1 MVNAD
6 ARKEFIREM
15 MIDSLSKSNK
25 YSKDEIIKQLQRF
38 FAFKLRKEHS
48 EELVDEYNAEIA
60 YLEEKIENL
69 ITQNGIDDEND
80 KKAFKEKLPEYKKLE
95 EIKTKLKNVKLSA
108 VEEVQYDDLKTFF
121 ELIAGYDDKTAKEC
135 HESAYECFVEQY
147 KKAKN
152 LIDKELAK
160 YNVIIAKYLELID
173 KRQYNKNEELKKYT
187 EYIASKIKSM
197 KSKMLFDDY
206 IDDKTEDQDKFL
218 TDWTAPVPKNFNF
231 GDKEHE
237 FLNKLKIDSKYL
249 TKFTP
254 EQISTLKQDQV
265 AQVITEKSI
274 KYLSKDA
281 LKALGP
287 KINAI
292 EIEALKQI
300 DDEVILQ
307 NLNADKKKQLIATNP
322 EKYLKLF
329 KTADLNKGD
338 AFAITDTTDVATIKS
353 FLERSTRPLTN
364 DEVSH
369 ILLKDNN
376 LDEVVWN
383 ILADPKR
390 VPDSVLTKINFLDC
404 KKDKVTKFVQQLGV
418 RVFKLNVDFENP
430 YKSAVMLADA
440 DAKIADATAERDLAQ
455 AVSVTAKQ
463 AKDKAQDKFNQAN
476 ISYNIAENDNN
487 LKIAAIEGL
496 LQTRRKVDANL
507 YQLQTE
513 AKTTLDTK
521 LSIKHN
527 AEAELKEANRK
538 LTLANNIF
546 NRAKTK
552 LTQVTNDKN
561 ILVTGAPVRI
571 NILFNLIRNGIRLSE
586 EQYRLFPQDVLNALM
601 DHLYE
606 GGRITV
612 ELLNPPIAGGSCLY
626 IGGAVDKIVITDYA
640 TRRKIPI
647 QFFVD
652 LKSSINKIEKENLV
666 KLTEQL
672 LQETKDSTVEI
683 YNYNL
688 TPIIS
693 NISDKHIINIIA
705 KDDRYKS
712 KLTDNQTFIVDISD
726 KNEKTKAE
734 ILQSIQSIGKMI
746 IPSILLYNLIH
757 VTKHVPV
764 EATNDTT
771 YKLHEVL
778 QKVLTSLLVTQ
789 KVQQVQQINKK
800 QANNVSQDM
809 SHKVF
814 DTLNNVSILTTIISK
829 LIAHTQSSSHSN
841 NTSSQAVQTISYD
854 ARMIDSIRNSL
865 LSTLAT
871 SKLQNMVSSS
881 STGSTGS
888 TRNITNNALPTASVQ
903 PIDKTVIDNIF
914 EVILANKIIQLTE
927 PSTDAIRNAVRATTI
942 QNTQTPDINS
952 DIVNSILTT
961 IVSNNAILNLHQSD
975 QLPNAQPPEVQ
986 EQNHMNNNSKMTS
999 QLAQVVKTIVIM
1011 YHIIQSVSDKSKEET
1026 RMIFSKLNDFMP
1038 IIANALTTLYNK
1050 TGQREPISGGAPPPI
1065 PVKKPSTEAPKD
1077 KREEKTLANK
1087 EDIDY
1092 DKILTDLENW
1102 TEKLK
1107 SVDEINTKLTKVNTE
1122 YIEKYNEIKKPD
1134 QLETKIQDFGIISPP
1149 NPSTSVDLT
1158 RFRTEVHNT
1167 DLNVKL
1173 NEISEAIV
1181 KFEDTISSKHI
1192 ETLLNKVDEYKKI
1205 HTDIKSHIESK
1216 KHFIP
1221 LLTSDE
1227 LQELK
1232 EKLREYL
1239 KHIELFIN
1247 GINEIKNAISET
1259 EIKAIKTL
1267 VKSISDKLSD
1277 NNSFSTNK
1285 SNLAELK
1292 SKLTKLENGR
1302 SVKTDKFNNATTNV
1316 SNIKKT
1322 ATEINTILIKV
1333 FEIAKKKSR
1342 NPMQKAM
1349 DGNSL
1354 DDKLTTESV
1363 YNSIWNNYL
1372 DDLKDN
1378 SKLLE
1383 KSQDKFYKAFRNKNL
1398 DPEDALQLS
1407 SDDKILFC
1415 IIIFIIRQIALAITE
1430 VMIDYGYVNI
1440 LHNALISYGGFY
1452 TLIILIIIIV
1462 INFDDYKLRIMF
1474 NYFNMHINP
1483 SGVIG
1488 HIFVVIG
1495 LMVLMYFIIYNIDKN
1510 VKNQK
1515 AAITEIEK
1523 MRLIY
1528 KLELITIFIFVLVS
1542 AITIIS

>member
-25 YSKDEIIKQLQRF
+25 YSKDEILKQLHRF
-38 FAFKLRKEHS
+38 FEFKLRKEHS

-60 YLEEKIENL
+60 YLEEKIEDL
-69 ITQNGIDDEND
+69 IAQNGIVDEND
-80 KKAFKEKLPEYKKLE
+80 KKAFKEKLPEHKKLE
-95 EIKTKLKNVKLSA
+95 EIKKKLKNVKLSA
-108 VEEVQYDDLKTFF
+108 IEEVQYDDLRTFF
-121 ELIAGYDDKTAKEC
+121 ELIAGYDEKTAKEC

-173 KRQYNKNEELKKYT
+173 NRQYNKNEELKKYT
-187 EYIASKIKSM
+187 EYIAAKIKSM
-197 KSKMLFDDY
+197 KSKMLFDEY
-206 IDDKTEDQDKFL
+206 IDDKAGDQDKVL

-231 GDKEHE
+231 GDREQE
-237 FLNKLKIDSKYL
+237 FIDNLNNDPKRL

-254 EQISTLKQDQV
+254 EQISTLKEDQV
-265 AQVITEKSI
+265 DKVITENSI

-292 EIEALKQI
+292 KIEALKQI

-307 NLNADKKKQLIATNP
+307 NLNADKKKELIATNP
-322 EKYLKLF
+322 DKYLKLF

-353 FLERSTRPLTN
+353 FLERSTRPLT
-364 DEVSH
+364 DTEVSH
-369 ILLKDNN
+369 ILLKDNDF
-376 LDEVVWN
+376 DEVVWN

-390 VPDSVLTKINFLDC
+390 LPDSVLTKINFVDC

-418 RVFKLNVDFENP
+418 RVFKLNVDFNNP
-430 YKSAVMLADA
+430 EKNADNAAKLATAEDEVRKAEADHDAAQAKLADA
-440 DAKIADATAERDLAQ
+440 QAKLADAQAKLADAQNNKIQTENNVRAAITNGQKIAAQGFHTKALALFNNISKIKDNAQEEYNKATATLTVVQDKLNQVTAERDALNAG
-455 AVSVTAKQ
+455 
-463 AKDKAQDKFNQAN
+463 AN
-476 ISYNIAENDNN
+476 I
-487 LKIAAIEGL
+487 
-496 LQTRRKVDANL
+496 
-507 YQLQTE
+507 
-513 AKTTLDTK
+513 
-521 LSIKHN
+521 
-527 AEAELKEANRK
+527 
-538 LTLANNIF
+538 
-546 NRAKTK
+546 
-552 LTQVTNDKN
+552 
-561 ILVTGAPVRI
+561 PI

-586 EQYRLFPQDVLNALM
+586 EQYRLFPADVLNVLM
-601 DHLYE
+601 FHLYQLNADN
-606 GGRITV
+606 V
-612 ELLNPPIAGGSCLY
+612 ELINAPIAGGNGIY
-626 IGGAVDKIVITDYA
+626 IGGADDKIVITNYD
-640 TRRKIPI
+640 TDRKIPI

-652 LKSSINKIEKENLV
+652 LKSSINKIKKETLV

-672 LQETKDSTVEI
+672 LEETKNSTKEI
-683 YNYNL
+683 YSYNL
-688 TPIIS
+688 TPILS
-693 NISDKHIINIIA
+693 NISDKDIISIIA

-712 KLTDNQTFIVDISD
+712 KLTDNQTFIVDISA
-726 KNEKTKAE
+726 KNEETKAE

-800 QANNVSQDM
+800 QENNLDT

-814 DTLNNVSILTTIISK
+814 DTLNHVSILTTVISK
-829 LIAHTQSSSHSN
+829 LIAHIQSPSHSN
-841 NTSSQAVQTISYD
+841 NTSSQGIQTISYD
-854 ARMIDSIRNSL
+854 ASMIDSIRNSL

-871 SKLQNMVSSS
+871 SKLQNMVSTS
-881 STGSTGS
+881 STSTTS
-888 TRNITNNALPTASVQ
+888 LSRNVPNNAPPTASVQ
-903 PIDKTVIDNIF
+903 PIDKTIIDNIF
-914 EVILANKIIQLTE
+914 EVILANKIMQLTE
-927 PSTDAIRNAVRATTI
+927 PSTNDVQNAVIAVTPPY
-942 QNTQTPDINS
+942 TQAPDINS
-952 DIVNSILTT
+952 DIVNSIITT

-975 QLPNAQPPEVQ
+975 QLPNAQPREIQ
-986 EQNHMNNNSKMTS
+986 EQNHMNDNSEMTS

-1050 TGQREPISGGAPPPI
+1050 TQQIQIGYAGGAPPI
-1065 PVKKPSTEAPKD
+1065 PMKKPSTEAPKD

-1087 EDIDY
+1087 EEIDY

-1102 TEKLK
+1102 EEKLK
-1107 SVDEINTKLTKVNTE
+1107 SVDNIKSKLEEVSNLIITNYKKIQKPDELETTINAYGNLPVPTTNNNTELESFRKSVTDNGLNAKLT
-1122 YIEKYNEIKKPD
+1122 EILD
-1134 QLETKIQDFGIISPP
+1134 NIAT
-1149 NPSTSVDLT
+1149 
-1158 RFRTEVHNT
+1158 
-1167 DLNVKL
+1167 
-1173 NEISEAIV
+1173 
-1181 KFEDTISSKHI
+1181 FEQNLSSKTI
-1192 ETLLNKVDEYKKI
+1192 ENLINIVGEYKKF
-1205 HTDIKSHIESK
+1205 HTDIKSYVESK
-1216 KHFIP
+1216 KHFTP

-1227 LQELK
+1227 LQDLK

-1239 KHIELFIN
+1239 KHIETFIN
-1247 GINEIKNAISET
+1247 NINQIKNNINET

-1277 NNSFSTNK
+1277 YKNFSNNK
-1285 SNLAELK
+1285 SNLTELK
-1292 SKLTKLENGR
+1292 LKLNKVENSHTTIDTKYSDIN
-1302 SVKTDKFNNATTNV
+1302 TKFDNEF
-1316 SNIKKT
+1316 KKT
-1322 ATEINTILIKV
+1322 ATEINTILMKV
-1333 FEIAKKKSR
+1333 YEIAKKKSR
-1342 NPMQKAM
+1342 NPMQKAV

-1354 DDKLTTESV
+1354 DDKLTTESA

-1383 KSQDKFYKAFRNKNL
+1383 KTQDKFYKAFRNKNL
-1398 DPEDALQLS
+1398 DPEDALKLS

-1430 VMIDYGYVNI
+1430 LMIDYGYVNI
-1440 LHNALISYGGFY
+1440 LHNALIAYGAFY

-1488 HIFVVIG
+1488 HIFMVVG
-1495 LMVLMYFIIYNIDKN
+1495 LMILMYFIIYNIDKN

-1515 AAITEIEK
+1515 TAITEIEK
-1523 MRLIY
+1523 MRLVY
-1528 KLELITIFIFVLVS
+1528 KLELMTIFIFVLVS
-1542 AITIIS
+1542 AITIVS